1 MEKTN
6 NKQVA
11 EGEALKDE
19 ALESPGR
26 KTTDTADQGKPTQ
39 TEQPL
44 IQVSGVLEIVEK
56 GYGFLRQASNDYKPS
71 PGDAFVS
78 KDFVGGDRLRTGLF
92 IEGEATPSTKRK
104 AGPRLQKILRINGRP
119 YSAWPDITPFSEL
132 TVIAPQPQMKLETP
146 GGPIEMR
153 VLDLLCPIGKGQ
165 RGLIVAPPRSGKTV
179 LLQQIASA
187 ILTNHPE
194 VYVIV
199 LLVDERPEEV
209 TEFKRKVNAEIVHS
223 TNDQAIANHVRVAEF
238 TIERAKRMTEF
249 GDDVVILLDSLTR
262 LGRAYNRYIETSGRT
277 MTGGVD
283 IRALEMPKRIFGSA
297 RKIEEGGSLTILAT
311 ALIETGS
318 RMDDLIF
325 EEFKGTGNME
335 LHLDRQLAE
344 KRIWPAVNI
353 SKSGTRKEEL
363 LLEDWKLPKV
373 HMLRRYLS
381 QLNVDEEM
389 PQLLAV
395 MSKFKTNDEFL
406 QQLDLADRTY

>member
-1 MEKTN
+1 MGKTN
-6 NKQVA
+6 DKITAEKSVNGEVSKQN
-11 EGEALKDE
+11 E
-19 ALESPGR
+19 
-26 KTTDTADQGKPTQ
+26 
-39 TEQPL
+39 TEQTTKEQAAQPEQEL

-104 AGPRLQKILRINGRP
+104 AGPRLQKILRVNGRP
-119 YSAWPDITPFSEL
+119 YSVWPDITPFSEL

-179 LLQQIASA
+179 LLQQIANA

-199 LLVDERPEEV
+199 LLIDERPEEV
-209 TEFKRKVNAEIVHS
+209 TEFQRKVNAEIVHS
-223 TNDQAIANHVRVAEF
+223 TNDQTVANHVRVAEF

-297 RKIEEGGSLTILAT
+297 RKIENGGSLTILAT

-344 KRIWPAVNI
+344 RRIWPAINI
-353 SKSGTRKEEL
+353 AKSGTRKEEL
-363 LLEDWKLPKV
+363 LIEDWKLPKI

-389 PQLLAV
+389 PQLLAA

-406 QQLDLADRTY
+406 HQLDLADRTY